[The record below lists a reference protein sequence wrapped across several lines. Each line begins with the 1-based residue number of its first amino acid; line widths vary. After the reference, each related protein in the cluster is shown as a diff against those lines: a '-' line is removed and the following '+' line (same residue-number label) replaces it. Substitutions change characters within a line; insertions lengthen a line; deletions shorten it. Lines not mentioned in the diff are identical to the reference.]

1 VSDHVRTMP
10 KTIER
15 PAPVDLTVSSPSEPD
30 DAGRLARLPYL
41 PWVAAAMLGSGAAVL
56 LGWVAV
62 GAVLAVGWL
71 TDPTL
76 SPPVVLDALAQAWV
90 GVHGAPFRL
99 AGMTIGL
106 TPLGLTALV
115 GVAMSAVARYSAGQ
129 RDDGRSGLVPALLVA
144 GVCTLTY
151 SLLTLLVAT
160 LVGAPR
166 QAASAFVGALL
177 VSGVGSLIGALRALG
192 GGVLA
197 ALPAWVR
204 GLPVG
209 VGIGLASLVAAS
221 GAALVVAIGSHLGAI
236 SALNDALAPDAVG
249 SALLVVCYLAYGPTL
264 LLWAGSY
271 MLGAGVQ
278 LGTGAL
284 ITPTSSVLELLPGL
298 PIFGAVPTVPPANG
312 VLLLAC
318 GPLAGLLAGTAAC
331 WRASRHGRQGVLVTV
346 VGAALSALLTGTIW
360 TAASWFSRGSLGT
373 ARLVGLGPRFPELL
387 GYGTLPAAAGGLVS
401 GLVFAAIARR
411 PRDVG
416 GEDGEDTVVVRPAK
430 D

>member
-1 VSDHVRTMP
+1 MP

-30 DAGRLARLPYL
+30 EAGRLARLPYL
-41 PWVAAAMLGSGAAVL
+41 PWVAAALLGSGAAVL

-62 GAVLAVGWL
+62 GAILAAGWL

-99 AGMTIGL
+99 AGMTVGL

-129 RDDGRSGLVPALLVA
+129 RDDGRSGLVPALLVS
-144 GVCTLTY
+144 GVCTLAY
-151 SLLTLLVAT
+151 SLSTLLVAT

-166 QAASAFVGALL
+166 QAASAFIGALV

-197 ALPAWVR
+197 SLPAWVR
-204 GLPVG
+204 GQPVG
-209 VGIGLASLVAAS
+209 VGIGLASLAAGS
-221 GAALVVAIGSHLGAI
+221 CAALGVAIGSHQGAI

-271 MLGAGVQ
+271 VLGAGVQ
-278 LGTGAL
+278 LGTDSL
-284 ITPTSSVLELLPGL
+284 ITPTSSVLGLLPGL
-298 PIFGAVPTVPPANG
+298 PIAGAVPTVPPAYG

-318 GPLAGLLAGTAAC
+318 GPLAGLLAGSAAC
-331 WRASRHGRQGVLVTV
+331 WRSSRDGRLGELATV
-346 VGAALSALLTGTIW
+346 VGATLSALFAGIIW
-360 TAASWFSRGSLGT
+360 TATSWFSRGSLGT

-387 GYGTLPAAAGGLVS
+387 AYGTLPVAAGGLLA

-411 PRDVG
+411 PGHDAAEDV
-416 GEDGEDTVVVRPAK
+416 EDTVVVRPVK